1 MTPGPTTGV
10 LSLATNHRRF
20 PEGLARLRKSVARSG
35 FTGQF
40 LGWPPGAFPDDCP
53 AHADIPFAFK
63 PFCFVE
69 ARRSGLD
76 LALWLDA
83 ACIVVRSLKPLF
95 QQIEA
100 HGYVL
105 FQNSNHR
112 VGAWTS
118 DAALARLGLSRD
130 EAMTI
135 PEVNASALGLDL
147 RHPLAQAFLERWHEE
162 ARHGLA
168 FRGVEESVRTD
179 ADYKAVKWNKAH
191 RVSRDARVRGHR
203 HDQSVAG
210 ILAHRLGMMLAPRG
224 LQPYSRARP
233 WISRA
238 TVVVVDR
245 DLGRS
250 DRPLTPLWRVRC
262 DRYLSRVRKLIGRR
276 RSP

>member
-1 MTPGPTTGV
+1 MTTGSARGV

-35 FTGQF
+35 FTGEF
-40 LGWPPGAFPDDCP
+40 MGWAPGTFPEDCP
-53 AHADIPFAFK
+53 APSDVPFAFK

-83 ACIVVRSLKPLF
+83 ACVVVRCLEPLF
-95 QQIEA
+95 RQIEA
-100 HGYVL
+100 RGYVL
-105 FQNSNHR
+105 FQNRDHK
-112 VGAWTS
+112 VGQWTS

-147 RHPLAQAFLERWHEE
+147 RQPLAQTFLERWHDE
-162 ARHGLA
+162 ARHGVA
-168 FRGVEESVRTD
+168 FRGVPEPVRTE
-179 ADYKAVKWNKAH
+179 AEYKAVKWNTAH
-191 RVSRDARVRGHR
+191 RVSMDARVRGHR

-210 ILAHRLGMMLAPRG
+210 ILAHRLGMALAPRG
-224 LQPYSRARP
+224 LQPYSRAHP

-245 DLGRS
+245 DLGGPSAR
-250 DRPLTPLWRVRC
+250 
-262 DRYLSRVRKLIGRR
+262 
-276 RSP
+276 